1 MSTISI
7 WIKYKGEPVEIYFLG
22 GNVNKLKKEIQ
33 TELHNKLSKF
43 YIDDIRLRVNTKSL
57 RGDMTI
63 DEKFVTS
70 YDEPVHVEI
79 VNTG

>member
-1 MSTISI
+1 MSTKSI

-22 GNVNKLKKEIQ
+22 GNVNNLKKEIQ

-43 YIDDIRLRVNTKSL
+43 DIDDIRLRVNTEYL

-70 YDEPVHVEI
+70 YDKPAHVEI
-79 VNTG
+79 VKTG